1 MKEGNIKA
9 GIRSLPAT
17 FISILKFASLSP
29 KLYKMMKPKQ
39 VEFIR
44 VDEEYLLYHY
54 LPYNPREDSITQW
67 RCLHFKLS
75 SHCLI
80 RELPIPL
87 IFLLQRNASVIVQ
100 KKELYFQNSNM
111 TMHLFKFK
119 NCSVHH
125 QQRRFMWL
133 AICCRCFLR
142 DQIR

>member
-29 KLYKMMKPKQ
+29 KPYKMMKPKQ

-67 RCLHFKLS
+67 RCLHFKHS

-87 IFLLQRNASVIVQ
+87 TFLLWRNTPVIVQ
-100 KKELYFQNSNM
+100 KKKLYSKFQVSNM
-111 TMHLFKFK
+111 TMHLFLLK

-125 QQRRFMWL
+125 
-133 AICCRCFLR
+133 
-142 DQIR
+142 